1 MTDSI
6 KRLNYF
12 DGQFLRAPDF
22 TEEQTYHLEMGRRHN
37 QKLHTWGIADGL
49 KLQYTI
55 GSSQIEIAEGMA
67 IDSEGREIVLVKK
80 VNRDLS
86 TFPGKTVYITIA
98 YNERKVDETKET
110 GVEGFTRVQEIA
122 NINVSENPPSAD
134 QLSLQL
140 ILGRV
145 TVNSE
150 GKITATDEGEGVN
163 RRRAA
168 GVVAG
173 DLEARSLTL
182 TDPNVDPSQWSK
194 MRLGAA
200 GRADLNG
207 DLRVTGKLEVTGT
220 VDGRDVSADGTRL
233 DTHTS
238 NTNNPHQTT
247 AAQIDNQ
254 GGTNR
259 LVTQI
264 NASTGVISEGRID
277 PAIARDSEVTTAINL
292 AVRKAGDTMT
302 GALTIQNNLTVTGN
316 VSLGSL
322 TVNGRMS
329 VSDGVIQRG
338 GAPLTTTADLG
349 LYSQL
354 DSQWIRFVTKNA
366 PFLFYSDGGAGTTP
380 MFIIEPSGSVQATS
394 FLGDGST
401 LTGVVRTAGDTMT
414 GALTI
419 QNNLTVTGKVGIAT
433 TAPPSEKLE
442 VNGNIKATSF
452 LGDGSNLTG
461 VVRTAGDIMTGAL
474 TIQNNLTVTGSVS
487 FGSQV
492 RQMLNLW
499 STGYGIGVQNLTQ
512 YFRSDANFAWY
523 KGGSHNDEELN
534 PGGGAVQ
541 MVIKDGNVGIGTTNP
556 GTKLEINGDLKVT
569 GTITGTIDATN
580 IATGTLNVARIPNL
594 SANKIID
601 VYDIYLRGS
610 AFEST
615 EGNITFL
622 KIANF
627 DFGLTTQR
635 GLNTIILNPGGAYR
649 RKANHDVY
657 GDKTNWNNWA
667 DWVNS
672 NAAAGDLVAVA
683 SYDALSKAP
692 RGGSAATL
700 LDAINGKQAFSAEYR
715 VSYALFFIKGES
727 KCIEV
732 LQAYR
737 GPNAHLKTGYAFSQL
752 SFNFN
757 NFNSEEAW
765 IVPAFMN
772 SWTNY
777 DTTYNPAGYF
787 KDSLGI
793 VHLRGLVKNGT
804 NNTTIFTLPVGYRPS
819 NRELQAVQTNL
830 DTNTIGRV
838 DILADGQVTVVS
850 GSNVW
855 VSLDGITFRA
865 GG

>member
-1 MTDSI
+1 MANPI

-12 DGQFLRAPDF
+12 NGQFLRAPDF
-22 TEEQTYHLEMGRRHN
+22 TEEQTYHLEMRRRHN
-37 QKLHTWGIADGL
+37 ENLHTWGIADGL

-67 IDSEGREIVLVKK
+67 IDSKGREIVLVEKADK
-80 VNRDLS
+80 DLS
-86 TFPGKTVYITIA
+86 GFVNKTVYVTIA
-98 YNERKVDETKET
+98 HEYKQVDKTNET
-110 GVEGFTRVQEIA
+110 GVEGFTRVQEIPT
-122 NINVSENPPSAD
+122 IKISENPPSAD

-145 TVNSE
+145 TVNNE

-182 TDPNVDPSQWSK
+182 TDTNVDPSQGSR

-200 GRADLNG
+200 GRADLQSN
-207 DLRVTGKLEVTGT
+207 LRVTGNLEVTG
-220 VDGRDVSADGTRL
+220 
-233 DTHTS
+233 
-238 NTNNPHQTT
+238 N
-247 AAQIDNQ
+247 I
-254 GGTNR
+254 
-259 LVTQI
+259 
-264 NASTGVISEGRID
+264 
-277 PAIARDSEVTTAINL
+277 
-292 AVRKAGDTMT
+292 
-302 GALTIQNNLTVTGN
+302 
-316 VSLGSL
+316 
-322 TVNGRMS
+322 
-329 VSDGVIQRG
+329 
-338 GAPLTTTADLG
+338 
-349 LYSQL
+349 
-354 DSQWIRFVTKNA
+354 
-366 PFLFYSDGGAGTTP
+366 
-380 MFIIEPSGSVQATS
+380 
-394 FLGDGST
+394 
-401 LTGVVRTAGDTMT
+401 
-414 GALTI
+414 
-419 QNNLTVTGKVGIAT
+419 GIAT
-433 TAPPSEKLE
+433 TAAPTQRLE
-442 VNGNIKATSF
+442 VNGNVKATSF

-461 VVRTAGDIMTGAL
+461 VVKNLDLAVKKAGDTMTGSL
-474 TIQNNLTVTGSVS
+474 TIQ
-487 FGSQV
+487 
-492 RQMLNLW
+492 
-499 STGYGIGVQNLTQ
+499 
-512 YFRSDANFAWY
+512 
-523 KGGSHNDEELN
+523 
-534 PGGGAVQ
+534 
-541 MVIKDGNVGIGTTNP
+541 
-556 GTKLEINGDLKVT
+556 NGDLKVT

-580 IATGTLNVARIPNL
+580 ITTGTLNVARIPNL

-610 AFEST
+610 AFDST

-635 GLNTIILNPGGAYR
+635 GLNTIILNPGGAYKL
-649 RKANHDVY
+649 KANHDVY
-657 GDKTNWNNWA
+657 GDNKNWNKWA

-683 SYDALSKAP
+683 SYDALSMAP
-692 RGGSAATL
+692 MGGSAATL
-700 LDAINGKQAFSAEYR
+700 LGAINGTKAFEAIER

-732 LQAYR
+732 LQAHR

-772 SWTNY
+772 GWINF
-777 DTTYNPAGYF
+777 DTTHNPAGYF

-819 NRELQAVQTNL
+819 NQELQAVQTNL
-830 DTNTIGRV
+830 NTIGRV

-850 GSNVW
+850 GSNGW

>member
-12 DGQFLRAPDF
+12 NGQFLRAPDF

-67 IDSEGREIVLVKK
+67 IDSEGREIVQVNK

-86 TFPGKTVYITIA
+86 TFLGKTVYITIA

-110 GVEGFTRVQEIA
+110 GVEGFTRVQEIP

-220 VDGRDVSADGTRL
+220 VDGRDVSADGTKL

-264 NASTGVISEGRID
+264 NASTGVISEARID

-302 GALTIQNNLTVTGN
+302 GALTIQSNLTVTGN
-316 VSLGSL
+316 VGIATTATPSERLE
-322 TVNGRMS
+322 VNGK
-329 VSDGVIQRG
+329 
-338 GAPLTTTADLG
+338 
-349 LYSQL
+349 
-354 DSQWIRFVTKNA
+354 IRA
-366 PFLFYSDGGAGTTP
+366 
-380 MFIIEPSGSVQATS
+380 IS

-401 LTGVVRTAGDTMT
+401 
-414 GALTI
+414 
-419 QNNLTVTGKVGIAT
+419 
-433 TAPPSEKLE
+433 
-442 VNGNIKATSF
+442 
-452 LGDGSNLTG
+452 LTG

-474 TIQNNLTVTGSVS
+474 TIQNNLTVTGKVSVTGNLS
-487 FGSQV
+487 VTNILEIGDTPLTGNTGGNRDWMQKGIKINWDSDSLFIGLKDEGTNRKDAVIAWGDDPQDDLRFINVLAGGDVQGKELMRIKPSGNVFINGTLVTEQTHTIKIGV
-492 RQMLNLW
+492 PSSTYENDGIRGEPNLW
-499 STGYGIGVQNLTQ
+499 LDAAGTVFIKSGFQSRGLDVAERFKVLGHGEIGSVMVM
-512 YFRSDANFAWY
+512 
-523 KGGSHNDEELN
+523 DEQEK
-534 PGGGAVQ
+534 A
-541 MVIKDGNVGIGTTNP
+541 IKLCERAYDPCVVGIISGEPAFILGLETEHQPIALCGRVPCNVDADIAPIKVGDLLTTSP
-556 GTKLEINGDLKVT
+556 TKGYAQKALEIEKAT
-569 GTITGTIDATN
+569 GTIIGKA
-580 IATGTLNVARIPNL
+580 LESL
-594 SANKIID
+594 SQGK
-601 VYDIYLRGS
+601 GQ
-610 AFEST
+610 
-615 EGNITFL
+615 IT
-622 KIANF
+622 
-627 DFGLTTQR
+627 
-635 GLNTIILNPGGAYR
+635 
-649 RKANHDVY
+649 
-657 GDKTNWNNWA
+657 
-667 DWVNS
+667 
-672 NAAAGDLVAVA
+672 
-683 SYDALSKAP
+683 
-692 RGGSAATL
+692 
-700 LDAINGKQAFSAEYR
+700 
-715 VSYALFFIKGES
+715 
-727 KCIEV
+727 
-732 LQAYR
+732 
-737 GPNAHLKTGYAFSQL
+737 
-752 SFNFN
+752 
-757 NFNSEEAW
+757 
-765 IVPAFMN
+765 
-772 SWTNY
+772 
-777 DTTYNPAGYF
+777 
-787 KDSLGI
+787 
-793 VHLRGLVKNGT
+793 GLV
-804 NNTTIFTLPVGYRPS
+804 I
-819 NRELQAVQTNL
+819 LQ
-830 DTNTIGRV
+830 
-838 DILADGQVTVVS
+838 
-850 GSNVW
+850 
-855 VSLDGITFRA
+855 
-865 GG
+865 

>member
-12 DGQFLRAPDF
+12 NGQFLRAPDF

-67 IDSEGREIVLVKK
+67 IDSEGREIVLVNK

-110 GVEGFTRVQEIA
+110 GVEGFTRVQEIP

-220 VDGRDVSADGTRL
+220 VDGRDVSADGTKL

-264 NASTGVISEGRID
+264 NASTGVISEARID

-302 GALTIQNNLTVTGN
+302 GALTIQSNLTVTGN
-316 VSLGSL
+316 VGIATTAAPSERLE
-322 TVNGRMS
+322 VNGK
-329 VSDGVIQRG
+329 
-338 GAPLTTTADLG
+338 
-349 LYSQL
+349 
-354 DSQWIRFVTKNA
+354 IR
-366 PFLFYSDGGAGTTP
+366 
-380 MFIIEPSGSVQATS
+380 ATS

-401 LTGVVRTAGDTMT
+401 
-414 GALTI
+414 
-419 QNNLTVTGKVGIAT
+419 
-433 TAPPSEKLE
+433 
-442 VNGNIKATSF
+442 
-452 LGDGSNLTG
+452 LTG

-474 TIQNNLTVTGSVS
+474 TIQNNLTVTG
-487 FGSQV
+487 
-492 RQMLNLW
+492 
-499 STGYGIGVQNLTQ
+499 
-512 YFRSDANFAWY
+512 
-523 KGGSHNDEELN
+523 
-534 PGGGAVQ
+534 
-541 MVIKDGNVGIGTTNP
+541 NVGIATTATPSERLEVN
-556 GTKLEINGDLKVT
+556 GKIRAISFLGDGSTLTGVVRTAGDIMTGALTIQNNLTVTGKVSVTGNLSVTNILEIGDTPLTGNTGGNRDWMQKGIKINWDSDSLFIGLKDEGTNRKDAVIAWGDDPQDDLRFINVLAGGDVQGKELMRIKPSGNVFINGTLVTEQTHTIKIGVPSSTYENDGIRGEPNLWLDAAGTVFIKSGFQSRGLDVAERFKVLGHGEIGSVMVMDEQEKAIKLCERAYDPCVVGIISGEPAFILGLETEHQPIALCGRVPCNVDADIAPIKVGDLLTTSPTKGYAQKALEIEKAT
-569 GTITGTIDATN
+569 GTIIGKA
-580 IATGTLNVARIPNL
+580 LESL
-594 SANKIID
+594 SQGK
-601 VYDIYLRGS
+601 GQ
-610 AFEST
+610 
-615 EGNITFL
+615 IT
-622 KIANF
+622 
-627 DFGLTTQR
+627 
-635 GLNTIILNPGGAYR
+635 
-649 RKANHDVY
+649 
-657 GDKTNWNNWA
+657 
-667 DWVNS
+667 
-672 NAAAGDLVAVA
+672 
-683 SYDALSKAP
+683 
-692 RGGSAATL
+692 
-700 LDAINGKQAFSAEYR
+700 
-715 VSYALFFIKGES
+715 
-727 KCIEV
+727 
-732 LQAYR
+732 
-737 GPNAHLKTGYAFSQL
+737 
-752 SFNFN
+752 
-757 NFNSEEAW
+757 
-765 IVPAFMN
+765 
-772 SWTNY
+772 
-777 DTTYNPAGYF
+777 
-787 KDSLGI
+787 
-793 VHLRGLVKNGT
+793 GLV
-804 NNTTIFTLPVGYRPS
+804 I
-819 NRELQAVQTNL
+819 LQ
-830 DTNTIGRV
+830 
-838 DILADGQVTVVS
+838 
-850 GSNVW
+850 
-855 VSLDGITFRA
+855 
-865 GG
+865 